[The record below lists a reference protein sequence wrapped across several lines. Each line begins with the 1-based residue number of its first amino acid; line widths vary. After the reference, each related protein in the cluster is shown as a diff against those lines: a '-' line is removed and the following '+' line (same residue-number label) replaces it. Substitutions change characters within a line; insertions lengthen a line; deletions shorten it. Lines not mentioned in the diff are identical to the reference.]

1 MATYTAS
8 AAAAASGVQPKG
20 LRVGLIH
27 ASVVYSLDISTS
39 IGTVIQMIK
48 VPQNASPIF
57 ISFGTN
63 IVGDHTVE
71 CGDGNADGRYRSAA
85 TLTAGLG
92 MVIANTV
99 IAPYTYSVDDT
110 IDLKISLASVTTLG
124 GAYFMRVIY
133 SMNP

>member
-8 AAAAASGVQPKG
+8 AAGLSSGVQPKG
-20 LRVGLIH
+20 LRVGLVH
-27 ASVVYSLDISTS
+27 ASVTYSLNISTS
-39 IGTVIQMIK
+39 IGTVIEMIK
-48 VPQNASPIF
+48 VPQNATPVF
-57 ISFGTN
+57 ISFGTT
-63 IVGDHTVE
+63 IAGDHTVE
-71 CGDGNADGRYRSAA
+71 CGDGNAAGRFRSAA

-99 IAPYTYSVDDT
+99 IPPYTYSLDDT

-124 GAYFMRVIY
+124 GAYYINVNF